1 LIKRGGRGQR
11 MRAPEWREHLPALDQ
26 LSKVGEF
33 GARSMY
39 LRSRIIASELYDV
52 GIDVN
57 CGPLGDILTSETHT
71 ILLNRCYESDVNSA
85 VKISKAIAMGLQDG
99 GVLPVLKHILGYGRV
114 VVDGYETLPF
124 VTEPYDTLSQTDF
137 ESFRQL
143 SYLPMAM
150 TSHISYTDIDI
161 IPATISKKMLT
172 LIREDIGFNNL
183 IITDD
188 ISMGALK
195 GSLYELSR
203 LSLEAG
209 CDLVLHCNGG
219 FSEMEEEVS
228 AFGYLSDESLLRSE
242 AVLLQRQ
249 RPKFIFIK
257 ELEEELSICLG
268 VRK

>member
-1 LIKRGGRGQR
+1 MQVGSYIFGCMG
-11 MRAPEWREHLPALDQ
+11 PELSRNEIDFFSEAQPWGFITFSRNINNREQ
-26 LSKVGEF
+26 LY
-33 GARSMY
+33 R
-39 LRSRIIASELYDV
+39 
-52 GIDVN
+52 
-57 CGPLGDILTSETHT
+57 LTSELRKSVGREAPTL
-71 ILLNRCYESDVNSA
+71 ID
-85 VKISKAIAMGLQDG
+85 QDG
-99 GVLPVLKHILGYGRV
+99 GILPVLKHIPGYGRA
-114 VVDGYETLPF
+114 VVDGHETLPL

-150 TSHISYTDIDI
+150 TAHISYTDIDV

-172 LIREDIGFNNL
+172 LIREDIGFKNL
-183 IITDD
+183 IMTDD